1 MECVNKPLAQY
12 RTPSGDAP
20 LPFDATLLFKALQYQ
35 LLVAVEYC
43 HDLSPSECLWLEVFG
58 DVTVPG
64 KVQTEVKNYSDSL
77 TDSHSNFWNTLKNWM
92 HESFERTAFKSLVLL
107 TTQEF
112 GVQSEL
118 KDWNENT
125 TTERLKILEKI
136 FAASRENS
144 VKKAAKKIANKSDSE
159 GEGSK
164 PTKSQSLQQYV
175 MAPENRLALMEVLER
190 MQITTGADSLK
201 QRIQNYQTR
210 HLTVI
215 RPSKRQQFMDD
226 LLGFMCSTKLVNEG
240 WQITHQ
246 AFSAKLTELTH
257 RYIKHPKTFPQID
270 IAALK
275 EAVNIEEIQ
284 PMLFAQKITEI
295 GGEKYLK
302 RAALHRVIAQTLIS
316 ELYSDG
322 VLFKP
327 DVDSYL
333 QNHLIQ
339 HQFGRDSAML
349 TCTGITDQA
358 ELNKHSMMF
367 YLNRNAMD
375 VTPFC
380 GMEHTMTEF
389 RNGIYHILAGE
400 KTEDEDE
407 EFQWRL
413 W

>member
-1 MECVNKPLAQY
+1 
-12 RTPSGDAP
+12 
-20 LPFDATLLFKALQYQ
+20 
-35 LLVAVEYC
+35 
-43 HDLSPSECLWLEVFG
+43 
-58 DVTVPG
+58 
-64 KVQTEVKNYSDSL
+64 
-77 TDSHSNFWNTLKNWM
+77 M

>member
-380 GMEHTMTEF
+380 GMELTCSQLISTP
-389 RNGIYHILAGE
+389 RC
-400 KTEDEDE
+400 
-407 EFQWRL
+407 
-413 W
+413 